1 MTFSHFK
8 PVYQLTIAYIKKN
21 CLKYSIPVILFLYA
35 AVFLLHL
42 HLFGIGTT
50 LEAEKYIQEA
60 KNLVN
65 HKALSALRF
74 WFYSITIFL
83 IYVSLQLK
91 IGFTGAVILQS
102 LLNLAVILFFHASL
116 KLLFRPFSILPVL
129 IVCTAVIFSPYSSW
143 NVFLF
148 TESVFYSS
156 ILLLVSTII
165 QHSITKKKSGIQFIF
180 LALLLTILARPLGIL
195 FIPGVLCYLY
205 LIVPKKNKRLIIPAA
220 IIGLGALLFVTNI
233 IFTTTSNVPITL
245 SATEGCIVCGIIP
258 STHPA
263 LDLSTTGTPVQQLYY
278 YVSHNFSHFISLA
291 ILRLKAF
298 FFMTRPYYSNLH
310 NIFLLLFIVP
320 LYILSLAGLAGQKEK
335 TYKPVFYFML
345 ISIST
350 FATVIMM
357 QCDDYHNRFV
367 LGLFPF
373 FLIMA
378 AKATETKKL
387 NRFSFHSN

>member
-1 MTFSHFK
+1 M
-8 PVYQLTIAYIKKN
+8 TIAYIKKN
-21 CLKYSIPVILFLYA
+21 CLKYSVAVILFLYA

-65 HKALSALRF
+65 HKGLSASRF

-83 IYVSLQLK
+83 IYVCLQLK

-102 LLNLAVILFFHASL
+102 LLNLAVILFFHTSL
-116 KLLFRPFSILPVL
+116 KLLFRPFSILPLL
-129 IVCTAVIFSPYSSW
+129 IACTAVIFSPYSSW

-148 TESVFYSS
+148 TESVFYSC

-165 QHSITKKKSGIQFIF
+165 RHAITKNKSGILFII

-195 FIPGVLCYLY
+195 FMPGVLCYLY
-205 LIVPKKNKRLIIPAA
+205 LIARKTIKLLIIPAA
-220 IIGLGALLFVTNI
+220 IIGVGALLFITNI
-233 IFTTTSNVPITL
+233 IFTSTANVPITL
-245 SATEGCIVCGIIP
+245 SAREGCVVCGIIP
-258 STHPA
+258 STSPA
-263 LDLSTTGTPVQQLYY
+263 LDLSNTGTPVQQLYY
-278 YVSHNFSHFISLA
+278 YISHNFSLFISLA
-291 ILRLKAF
+291 MARLEAF
-298 FFMTRPYYSNLH
+298 FFMTRPWYSNLH

-320 LYILSLAGLAGQKEK
+320 LYILSLAGLAGKKEK
-335 TYKPVFYFML
+335 TYKPIFYFML
-345 ISIST
+345 ISIAT
-350 FATVIMM
+350 FAAVIMM
-357 QCDDYHNRFV
+357 QCDDYHNRFI

-378 AKATETKKL
+378 AKAIETRKL
-387 NRFSFHSN
+387 NRFALHSC